1 MLTQQGLEIISKF
14 QYIEVYW
21 HLEKGSFCFI
31 TRAHCQTTYMHS
43 DHICYFVG
51 KPCILQYHIQWC
63 LFLFCSKRAVHPLNL
78 RYFVPYIL
86 TFCPSVG
93 ISHLSLRQ
101 IHSLCSQHFCL
112 RRAVKTCKTKMWNC
126 FQPWGSTTRN
136 VTQYSTVS
144 FELGFWQNNMSRQ
157 MYYFLWYFIWKR
169 SQFYN
174 YKQIINSKYPEIT
187 TILT

>member
-1 MLTQQGLEIISKF
+1 
-14 QYIEVYW
+14 
-21 HLEKGSFCFI
+21 
-31 TRAHCQTTYMHS
+31 MHS

-51 KPCILQYHIQWC
+51 KPCILQYYIQWC
-63 LFLFCSKRAVHPLNL
+63 LFSFCSKRAVHPLNL

-126 FQPWGSTTRN
+126 FQPVKHCHEEALQETLLNILLYLLNQVSGKIICQDKCIISFDI
-136 VTQYSTVS
+136 S
-144 FELGFWQNNMSRQ
+144 FEKGHSF
-157 MYYFLWYFIWKR
+157 
-169 SQFYN
+169 
-174 YKQIINSKYPEIT
+174 T
-187 TILT
+187 TISK

>member
-1 MLTQQGLEIISKF
+1 MVTTRPSWLSSFDFICMIFIQFGKYHNLKALKIRSMLTQQGLEIISKF

-31 TRAHCQTTYMHS
+31 TRAHCPTTCMHS
-43 DHICYFVG
+43 DHIFYFVG

-63 LFLFCSKRAVHPLNL
+63 LFSFCSKRAVHPLNL

-126 FQPWGSTTRN
+126 FQPVKHCHEEALQETLLN
-136 VTQYSTVS
+136 
-144 FELGFWQNNMSRQ
+144 
-157 MYYFLWYFIWKR
+157 
-169 SQFYN
+169 
-174 YKQIINSKYPEIT
+174 
-187 TILT
+187 ILLYLLN